1 MRKTYNRGRSMSAR
15 ISPYLARLTVIAGVA
30 VVGFA
35 AAAAGAATAIEDLQY
50 EGRVVVTA
58 DGNGMVVTRFP
69 TTVDGEDVEYY
80 LDIQNGP
87 PSVKALSVTLNSE
100 VVFQKAAFANA
111 RVEVSLH
118 LAGTSDNEIMV
129 SADGARGAAARFAIV
144 AVRPA
149 TPPISAK
156 K

>member
-1 MRKTYNRGRSMSAR
+1 MSAR
-15 ISPYLARLTVIAGVA
+15 ISPYLGRLAVIAGVA
-30 VVGFA
+30 VVGLA
-35 AAAAGAATAIEDLQY
+35 AAAAGAAASIEDLQY

-87 PSVKALSVTLNSE
+87 PPVRALSVTLNSE
-100 VVFQKAAFANA
+100 VVFQKAAFTNA

-118 LAGTSDNEIMV
+118 LAGTSDNEILV
-129 SADGARGAAARFAIV
+129 SADGERGAAARFAIV

-149 TPPISAK
+149 TPPLSAK

>member
-1 MRKTYNRGRSMSAR
+1 MSPR
-15 ISPYLARLTVIAGVA
+15 IPLRLTRLAVIAAGVA
-30 VVGFA
+30 VAGL
-35 AAAAGAATAIEDLQY
+35 AAAGAAAAIEDLQY

-87 PSVKALSVTLNSE
+87 PPVRALSVTLNGE

-111 RVEVSLH
+111 RVEIALH

-129 SADGARGAAARFAIV
+129 SADGERGAAARYAIV

-149 TPPISAK
+149 TPPMSAQQ
-156 K
+156 

>member
-1 MRKTYNRGRSMSAR
+1 MSPCLER
-15 ISPYLARLTVIAGVA
+15 LAIIAGA
-30 VVGFA
+30 ALGLA
-35 AAAAGAATAIEDLQY
+35 AAAAEAAASIEDLQY

-69 TTVDGEDVEYY
+69 TTVDGEDVEYH

-87 PSVKALSVTLNSE
+87 PPVRALSVTLNGE
-100 VVFQKAAFANA
+100 VVFQKVAFANA
-111 RVEVSLH
+111 RVEITLH

-129 SADGARGAAARFAIV
+129 SADGERGAGARFAIV

-156 K
+156 Q